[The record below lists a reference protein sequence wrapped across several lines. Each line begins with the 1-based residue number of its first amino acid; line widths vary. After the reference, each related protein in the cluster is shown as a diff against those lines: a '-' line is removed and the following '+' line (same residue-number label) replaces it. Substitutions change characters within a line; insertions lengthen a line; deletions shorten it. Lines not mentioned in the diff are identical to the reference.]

1 MTAFCV
7 GLTGGIGC
15 GKSTVAQGFA
25 ELGVDVIDTDVLS
38 HALTQPGAIGF
49 NAIIDQFGP
58 RYLLPDETLDR
69 AGLRIL
75 IFSDARAKQ
84 TLESLLH
91 PLILAQVQAKLL
103 QCSAAYALIVVP
115 LLFETENYRSLIQRS
130 LAVDCSEAQQIERT
144 MARSGLSEAM
154 VRAIMSS
161 QVTRATRLARADD
174 IVCNINDLD
183 ALTAKISM
191 LHAKYLSL
199 AREAPAKS

>member
-1 MTAFCV
+1 MTVFCV

-25 ELGVDVIDTDVLS
+25 ELGVDIIDTDVLS
-38 HALTQPGAIGF
+38 HALTQPGEIGF
-49 NAIIDQFGP
+49 NAIIDHFGP

-69 AGLRIL
+69 AGLRNL
-75 IFSDARAKQ
+75 IFSDANAKQ

-91 PLILAQVQAKLL
+91 PLILTQVQAKLL

-115 LLFETENYRSLIQRS
+115 LLFETENYRALIQRN
-130 LAVDCSEAQQIERT
+130 LVVDCSEAQQIERT
-144 MARSGLSEAM
+144 MARSGLSEAT

-174 IVCNINDLD
+174 IVSNINDLD
-183 ALTAKISM
+183 SLTAQISM
-191 LHAKYLSL
+191 LHTKYLSL